1 MLVEQKA
8 KEAEGHAHHGENSE
22 LSVTRGESRRDN
34 VMTFREEASA
44 GRNPLVGTSALTPMS
59 EEGPGANN
67 VTSPTRDI
75 TMDVSSEKAPSTSL
89 ASPTTI
95 AQRQGSEWL
104 MQQQQ
109 NGLDETEE
117 AEKTDS
123 VS

>member
-1 MLVEQKA
+1 
-8 KEAEGHAHHGENSE
+8 
-22 LSVTRGESRRDN
+22 
-34 VMTFREEASA
+34 MTFREEASA
-44 GRNPLVGTSALTPMS
+44 GRNPLMGAPVLPRTS

-75 TMDVSSEKAPSTSL
+75 TMDISSEKAPCTSL

-104 MQQQQ
+104 MRQE

-117 AEKTDS
+117 AEKTDG
-123 VS
+123 VP